1 MNLRCGLNYTFS
13 MLLNPQINLLN
24 TRLNFGSLQGG
35 RTLISLKA
43 VFWIKHFSRKLP
55 FGLIIALDES
65 GNAQGS
71 MYLDDG
77 DQLLGKFNFYNDSF
91 FEFLLGKKFS

>member
-1 MNLRCGLNYTFS
+1 MHHLE
-13 MLLNPQINLLN
+13 INLNVCL
-24 TRLNFGSLQGG
+24 SL
-35 RTLISLKA
+35 
-43 VFWIKHFSRKLP
+43 SRKLP

-77 DQLLGKFNFYNDSF
+77 DQLLGNIIL
-91 FEFLLGKKFS
+91 FL